1 MTTASIALDH
11 RGVSPDA
18 HPGSKS
24 ATLGAD
30 SIAHRTPAD
39 SGQDARRRTGDDRT
53 VATAASSFRALG
65 TYVELRVAEV
75 ADSIDPTAT
84 ARVEHLAR
92 EILAEVDA
100 TCSRF
105 RVDSDLTRANR
116 AAGTWV
122 EVSPIL
128 VGMVQ
133 AALWAA
139 GETDGLVDPCLG
151 ELLVAAGYDRTFAE
165 LQSTTEPTQLPAQRD
180 RSAWRDL
187 HVAPGRIR
195 VPRGSAL
202 DLGAVGKGYAA
213 DLVAL
218 SIIER
223 YAVPAV
229 ISVGGD
235 VRVAEVPGIPMSWP
249 VRIAP
254 DLAALGDDAVAA
266 DIDLTT
272 GAIATSSITARR
284 WVRGGTQWHH
294 VIDPRTARP
303 TGGRWRSVTAL
314 APSCAAANTYAT
326 AGLVLG
332 EQAVPWFA
340 AHGIP
345 ARLVGA
351 DGGIV
356 TSPAWEF
363 GVGERDT
370 VMGGR
375 AC

>member
-165 LQSTTEPTQLPAQRD
+165 LQSSTEPTQLPAQRD

-223 YAVPAV
+223 YAVPTEITAGTAYPCRGQCGSLRIWPHLV
-229 ISVGGD
+229 TTQWLLISTSPLARSRPRRLPRADGSAGARSGTTSSTRALPARREAVGG
-235 VRVAEVPGIPMSWP
+235 R
-249 VRIAP
+249 
-254 DLAALGDDAVAA
+254 
-266 DIDLTT
+266 
-272 GAIATSSITARR
+272 
-284 WVRGGTQWHH
+284 
-294 VIDPRTARP
+294 
-303 TGGRWRSVTAL
+303 
-314 APSCAAANTYAT
+314 
-326 AGLVLG
+326 
-332 EQAVPWFA
+332 
-340 AHGIP
+340 
-345 ARLVGA
+345 
-351 DGGIV
+351 
-356 TSPAWEF
+356 
-363 GVGERDT
+363 
-370 VMGGR
+370 
-375 AC
+375 